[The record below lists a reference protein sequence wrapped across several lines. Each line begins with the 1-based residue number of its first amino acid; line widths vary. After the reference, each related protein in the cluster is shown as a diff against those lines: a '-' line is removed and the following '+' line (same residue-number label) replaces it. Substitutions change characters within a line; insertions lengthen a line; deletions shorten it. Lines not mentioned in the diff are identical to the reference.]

1 MDVSELISGFRTL
14 HVDTVESALQSKLK
28 AFELAHK
35 ISARKEEPFEDF
47 LRGVPVGLLSGFIS
61 NESVDGYFNTL
72 LSSALNGHE
81 GADTFLAAVL
91 HATVMQLTYQGRHRP
106 FPEAY
111 VLGRGGAPEIGE
123 LGLLNSSGVPA
134 FRLDE
139 AAPLELD
146 ENRSSLALNVAKFR
160 HATAAQVPEILG
172 STMQRIGCAAFLG
185 IGASVATDRAMV
197 LDLRDL
203 AGAATPET
211 FYLLAG
217 EAESLA
223 KLRQRVTDQHPN
235 ARVLTRFYWHG
246 DGAASQFLGVLI
258 ITGLHSAL
266 ELGEWLEGRQVQ
278 YRIRSLADI
287 SKDAGRTDIKEVL
300 VKAGDKVLLRPPVVV
315 SSSAALPEEQASKI
329 SDPLEVTHVVL
340 SAKGGR
346 VIRSRDGLHSTYVI
360 VSGAGEIVQDY
371 QEPGGFEASPYAPQ
385 PDRPDVSSPCERR
398 LTKEVRGACLLL
410 TFHPIVHSFHSHF
423 LLQCF
428 PRIQLMRHMGVT
440 DYSILVPHDIK
451 GYQVEMLAIAG
462 VDRDRL
468 VRMDPDFDYVAEELL
483 VPKLFPAVF
492 TPLYAEVY
500 AEMIAKVCPE
510 PITPTRRIIIS
521 REARTTW
528 RNMLNFDM
536 IAQVLIEQHGF
547 ELVWPDKL
555 SIEDEIRLF
564 REAKIVVGA
573 EGAGLYNCCFMS
585 PGSHVVCLADQDYVM
600 YIVGSMAHIRGFDVS
615 YVFGESFM
623 ADSDRSRRSGHA
635 NFIVDPMRVSATVS
649 EIIAAG

>member
-1 MDVSELISGFRTL
+1 MSGFRSL
-14 HVDTVESALQSKLK
+14 RDDTVEGVLEFKLK
-28 AFELAHK
+28 AFELAY
-35 ISARKEEPFEDF
+35 RLGDQKEGSFEDF
-47 LRGVPVGLLSGFIS
+47 LQGVPTGLLSGFIA
-61 NESVDGYFNTL
+61 NESIDGYFNTL
-72 LSSALNGHE
+72 LSSALNGLQ
-81 GADTFLAAVL
+81 GADTFLAAML

-106 FPEAY
+106 SPEAY
-111 VLGRGGAPEIGE
+111 ILGRGGVRAIGDV
-123 LGLLNSSGVPA
+123 GLLNTSGVWA
-134 FRLDE
+134 FQLDE
-139 AAPLELD
+139 AAPLEL
-146 ENRSSLALNVAKFR
+146 EAARSSLALNVGNFG
-160 HATAAQVPEILG
+160 HATAAQLPEILA
-172 STMQRIGCAAFLG
+172 STTRRIGCVAFLG
-185 IGASVATDRAMV
+185 IGASVETDRAMV
-197 LDLRDL
+197 QDLRDL
-203 AGAATPET
+203 ASGATPDT

-217 EAESLA
+217 AAESVA
-223 KLRQRVTDQHPN
+223 KLRQHVVDQHPH

-246 DGAASQFLGVLI
+246 DGAAAQFLGILI
-258 ITGLHSAL
+258 ISGVDPSL
-266 ELGEWLEGRQVQ
+266 ELGEWLENRDVR
-278 YRIRSLADI
+278 YRIRGLADI
-287 SKDAGRTDIKEVL
+287 CEDAARTDIKEIL
-300 VKAGDKVLLRPPVVV
+300 VRASDRVVLRPPMVV
-315 SSSAALPEEQASKI
+315 SSSAALPDEQASKI
-329 SDPLEVTHVVL
+329 SDTLEVTHVVL

-346 VIRSRDGLHSTYVI
+346 VIRSRDPRHSTYVI
-360 VSGAGEIVQDY
+360 VSGAGEIVKEY

-385 PDRPDVSSPCERR
+385 PDQPDFSPPRERR
-398 LTKEVRGACLLL
+398 PTKEVRGACLLL

-462 VDRDRL
+462 INRDQL

-500 AEMIAKVCPE
+500 AEMIEKVCPE
-510 PITPTRRIIIS
+510 PITPFRRIIIS

-528 RNMLNFDM
+528 RNMLNFDL
-536 IAQVLIEQHGF
+536 IAQVLIDQHGF
-547 ELVWPDKL
+547 ELVAPDKL

-623 ADSDRSRRSGHA
+623 ANSDRSRRAGHA
-635 NFIVDPMRVSATVS
+635 NFIVDPLRVSATVA
-649 EIIAAG
+649 EIIGNA